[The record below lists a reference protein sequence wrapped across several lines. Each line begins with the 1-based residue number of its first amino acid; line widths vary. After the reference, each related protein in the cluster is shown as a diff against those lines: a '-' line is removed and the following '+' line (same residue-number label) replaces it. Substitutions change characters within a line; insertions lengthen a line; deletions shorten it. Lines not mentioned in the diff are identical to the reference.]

1 MDYVDPQGYWLD
13 PDRNIHRMSI
23 PDPDGEQTIIATITP
38 ECSQAEWDLLREAL
52 QIVSLRGARSNS
64 RNGLGTIPG
73 IQFEKRSYETN
84 SVTTF
89 SFARTPD
96 NQLLAAR
103 TRHCLC

>member
-52 QIVSLRGARSNS
+52 RIVCARRS
-64 RNGLGTIPG
+64 IK
-73 IQFEKRSYETN
+73 FEEWSGHYPRN
-84 SVTTF
+84 SV
-89 SFARTPD
+89 
-96 NQLLAAR
+96 
-103 TRHCLC
+103 